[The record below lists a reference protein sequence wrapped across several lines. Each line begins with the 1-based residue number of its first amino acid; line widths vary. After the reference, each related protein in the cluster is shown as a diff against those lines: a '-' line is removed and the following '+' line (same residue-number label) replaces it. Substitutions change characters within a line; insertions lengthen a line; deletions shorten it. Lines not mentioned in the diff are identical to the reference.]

1 MSDSP
6 QTPRP
11 PNQRLNKEYED
22 PHYHDEDETAPL
34 DDGEQ
39 SRDSRGK
46 STPRRKPVYRPR
58 RRFFDD

>member
-6 QTPRP
+6 QTPRI

-22 PHYHDEDETAPL
+22 PHYHDDDEAAPL
-34 DDGEQ
+34 DDDE
-39 SRDSRGK
+39 RRRAHPGK
-46 STPRRKPVYRPR
+46 FASRRKPLYRPR

>member
-6 QTPRP
+6 QSPRT

-22 PHYHDEDETAPL
+22 PHYHDEDETATPE
-34 DDGEQ
+34 DDEQ
-39 SRDSRGK
+39 HGSGHGK
-46 STPRRKPVYRPR
+46 SSPRRKPVYRPR